1 MNKLKIEEFR
11 VEVCLLYVQEIAA
24 KARDRSI
31 KFPVGHPRFLAEADI
46 RSATLLKPKYKRYEG
61 DKIGVT

>member
-46 RSATLLKPKYKRYEG
+46 RSATLLKPK
-61 DKIGVT
+61 